1 MTKRELSY
9 IEDGDGTRT
18 SQIRME
24 LDRLL
29 SQASSFETLANSL
42 LSKRKL
48 SLLQRL
54 NIVMACALTPP
65 INDDPK
71 VDDSFVEKSDAY
83 DDFLT
88 KSSRKIDGLQ
98 NALFI
103 TLNYDCLLERA
114 ICRHYEQ
121 PLAEEQQC
129 LCSHVNYR
137 LEDKTAGIEILK
149 PHGSINWVANPILG
163 DGHIEEGSPIP
174 MVGNIRQDS
183 VMEWTKID
191 VVPSPDGHTDIV
203 LAHYALNKIPQANPD
218 LLEKIRGLALQR
230 ATEAG
235 SITLIGIHIPDNPS
249 DDPFLHEMFRVMGQQ
264 AQQGLV
270 VNYINPNP
278 TEIDK
283 AASWG
288 FRTKQMSF
296 QQYVSELSGY

>member
-1 MTKRELSY
+1 MTKGELSY
-9 IEDGDGTRT
+9 IEDGDGTQT
-18 SQIRME
+18 SQIRKE
-24 LDRLL
+24 LDHLL
-29 SQASSFETLANSL
+29 SQTSSFETLANSL
-42 LSKRKL
+42 LSKRKFL
-48 SLLQRL
+48 LLQRL
-54 NIVMACALTPP
+54 NAVMACALTPP

-71 VDDSFVEKSDAY
+71 VDDSFVEKPDAY

-88 KSSRKIDGLQ
+88 KNSRNIDGLQ
-98 NALFI
+98 NAHFI

-114 ICRHYEQ
+114 ICRRYEQ
-121 PLAEEQQC
+121 PLAEGQQC

-137 LEDKTAGIEILK
+137 LDEKTTGIEILK
-149 PHGSINWVANPILG
+149 PHGSINWVADTILG
-163 DGHIEEGSPIP
+163 DGHIEESSPIP
-174 MVGNIRQDS
+174 MVGSIRQDS

-191 VVPSPDGHTDIV
+191 VVPSAESHTDIV

-230 ATEAG
+230 ATEAS

-249 DDPFLHEMFRVMGQQ
+249 DDPFLNEMFRVLNQK
-264 AQQGLV
+264 AHQGLI
-270 VNYINPNP
+270 VNYINPAP

-296 QQYVSELSGY
+296 QHYVSELS